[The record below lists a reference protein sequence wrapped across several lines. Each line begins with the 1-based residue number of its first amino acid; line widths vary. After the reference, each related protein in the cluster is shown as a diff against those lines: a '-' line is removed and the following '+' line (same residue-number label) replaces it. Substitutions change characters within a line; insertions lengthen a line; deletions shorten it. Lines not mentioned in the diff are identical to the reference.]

1 MQRAL
6 AGFVCLTAL
15 QELLL
20 AHRKHYFVDLLAGV
34 RKGESEE
41 KNKGRCGGRMEE
53 RRDERDKG
61 RHMGEKRDG
70 GEMRLQKGLGV
81 CVRKI
86 KAHRE

>member
-34 RKGESEE
+34 RKGGSEE
-41 KNKGRCGGRMEE
+41 EEEGEDGG
-53 RRDERDKG
+53 DERDKG
-61 RHMGEKRDG
+61 STG
-70 GEMRLQKGLGV
+70 GRRGT
-81 CVRKI
+81 
-86 KAHRE
+86 

>member
-34 RKGESEE
+34 RKGGSEE
-41 KNKGRCGGRMEE
+41 EEEGSWGRCGGTMEGMRE
-53 RRDERDKG
+53 TREAQGG
-61 RHMGEKRDG
+61 R
-70 GEMRLQKGLGV
+70 
-81 CVRKI
+81 
-86 KAHRE
+86 

>member
-61 RHMGEKRDG
+61 G
-70 GEMRLQKGLGV
+70 GTWGR
-81 CVRKI
+81 
-86 KAHRE
+86 RETEER

>member
-34 RKGESEE
+34 RKGGSEE
-41 KNKGRCGGRMEE
+41 EEVEEEGKMWRDDGG
-53 RRDERDKG
+53 DERDKG
-61 RHMGEKRDG
+61 STG
-70 GEMRLQKGLGV
+70 GR
-81 CVRKI
+81 
-86 KAHRE
+86 